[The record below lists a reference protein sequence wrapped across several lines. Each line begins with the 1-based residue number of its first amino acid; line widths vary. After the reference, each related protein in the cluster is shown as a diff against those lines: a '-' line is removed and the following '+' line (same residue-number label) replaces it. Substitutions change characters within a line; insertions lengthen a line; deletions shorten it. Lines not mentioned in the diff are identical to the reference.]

1 MNLLGVD
8 RGRLVDLLHLVIL
21 LNLRD
26 THPDLRRSKSRLTSA
41 RLVLS
46 EMLWLIIRLF
56 MDPPWCNSG
65 TIHVT
70 IEIIRFFL
78 ENTLISFF

>member
-1 MNLLGVD
+1 
-8 RGRLVDLLHLVIL
+8 LVIL

-70 IEIIRFFL
+70 IEMYENSDFNSQGGSAGL
-78 ENTLISFF
+78 ERSLGT